1 MLHKHTFAHVSKII
15 QFTFIAHVFYSA
27 VKNVKSQPCL
37 AYSFVWL
44 RFSPRNKGK
53 NRSLACFR
61 CKQNC
66 NLDDRSRR

>member
-27 VKNVKSQPCL
+27 VKNVKCL
-37 AYSFVWL
+37 AYSFVWF
-44 RFSPRNKGK
+44 RFSPHNKGK
-53 NRSLACFR
+53 NRSLASFR
-61 CKQNC
+61 SKQNC